1 MYTWVQCSFCP
12 KSYKARASIGQM
24 FSTEVER
31 TRKSVSVI
39 DDDQIKIKINECS
52 EKTGIPLEMTMPIHR
67 TRSSAIAEDSINN
80 MISDL
85 NAYMK
90 RKIEKE
96 FQIRFDSKNIQIMK
110 AFEAL
115 DASKPC
121 YLDIDTLDYLV
132 QHFDCLGINRSV
144 LKLEL
149 LRATDDFQK
158 RLPISEKRSPNLIKL
173 VNLKKTIATSTA
185 SVERSF
191 SAMNRVCTKLR
202 SRLTPSRLGD
212 LVCITLN
219 QDLASKIDID
229 ILIDSWAAKGN
240 RRVNV

>member
-1 MYTWVQCSFCP
+1 MSLM
-12 KSYKARASIGQM
+12 G
-24 FSTEVER
+24 
-31 TRKSVSVI
+31 
-39 DDDQIKIKINECS
+39 
-52 EKTGIPLEMTMPIHR
+52 HR
-67 TRSSAIAEDSINN
+67 NN

-96 FQIRFDSKNIQIMK
+96 FQIRFDSKNIQVMK

-132 QHFDCLGINRSV
+132 KHFDCLGINRSI

-158 RLPISEKRSPNLIKL
+158 GLLISEKRSLNSIKF

-185 SVERSF
+185 FVERSF
-191 SAMNRVCTKLR
+191 STMNRVCTKLR

-212 LVCITLN
+212 PVCVALN
-219 QDLASKIDID
+219 QDLASKIDND
-229 ILIDSWAAKGN
+229 MLIDSWTAKGN
-240 RRVNV
+240 RRAKV

>member
-1 MYTWVQCSFCP
+1 
-12 KSYKARASIGQM
+12 
-24 FSTEVER
+24 
-31 TRKSVSVI
+31 
-39 DDDQIKIKINECS
+39 
-52 EKTGIPLEMTMPIHR
+52 
-67 TRSSAIAEDSINN
+67 
-80 MISDL
+80 
-85 NAYMK
+85 
-90 RKIEKE
+90 
-96 FQIRFDSKNIQIMK
+96 MK

-132 QHFDCLGINRSV
+132 LHFDCLGINRSI

-149 LRATDDFQK
+149 LRTTDDFQK
-158 RLPISEKRSPNLIKL
+158 GLPFSEKRSPNLIKL

-212 LVCITLN
+212 LVLY
-219 QDLASKIDID
+219 A
-229 ILIDSWAAKGN
+229 
-240 RRVNV
+240 